1 MSETSEAKLSLK
13 VEFELDSSDGGM
25 LLRIPETGQVLL
37 LNDSSHLLLTKLQ
50 QGAGRSQIIAALVE
64 SFGADEEVVRGD
76 VERCLLDLVRLGVV
90 EDARF

>member
-13 VEFELDSSDGGM
+13 VEFDLDSSDRGL

-37 LNDSSHLLLTKLQ
+37 LNDSAHLLLSRLQ

-64 SFGADEEVVRGD
+64 GFDVDEEVVRGD